1 MARTIL
7 SSYLI
12 FIIMARI
19 KQSQNTDRLIQV
31 INQILESRCSLSE
44 GDKNLTEALEK
55 LQSLKKKNGRTNK
68 EILEA
73 GIEILELLAAYFRN

>member
-1 MARTIL
+1 
-7 SSYLI
+7 
-12 FIIMARI
+12 MARI

-55 LQSLKKKNGRTNK
+55 LQSLKKKKGRTNK